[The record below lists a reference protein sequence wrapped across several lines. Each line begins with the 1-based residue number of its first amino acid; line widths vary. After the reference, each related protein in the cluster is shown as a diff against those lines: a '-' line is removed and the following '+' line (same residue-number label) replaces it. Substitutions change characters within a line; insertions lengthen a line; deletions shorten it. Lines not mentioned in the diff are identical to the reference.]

1 MIPDWKT
8 LLKYWLLKN
17 EEIIQH
23 TITGPYQDGL
33 IKRMAKWGYI
43 EILSRD
49 GNDIEVKITENGK
62 SAAN

>member
-1 MIPDWKT
+1 MEDWKT
-8 LLKYWLLKN
+8 LLKYWVLKN

-23 TITGPYQDGL
+23 TISGMHQDGI
-33 IKRMAKWGYI
+33 IKRLAKWNYI